1 MMRKIK
7 TGIHNMDRLLGGGVP
22 EKETLLVKGE
32 PGAGKTNLGLEFLY
46 RGAEKGQN
54 GLFISFQDSKDEV
67 LRATTFDWEF
77 EKYVDS
83 GTINIRKMDPYRYEQ
98 VADMLRGMIKENNAD
113 RVVIDPITDLDLYI
127 DSRKDIRKNL
137 LSVKKEI
144 ASLDAT
150 AMLLAENEEATE
162 IEEEVADGIINMT
175 VKRDGGQ
182 VRREIYVKK
191 LRGSDFNHS
200 VHNYILNSDGLKVQ

>member
-1 MMRKIK
+1 MRKLK

-22 EKETLLVKGE
+22 EKETILVKGE

-77 EKYVDS
+77 EKYVEND
-83 GTINIRKMDPYRYEQ
+83 TINIRKMDPYRYEQ
-98 VADMLRGMIKENNAD
+98 VADMLRGMIKENDAD

-144 ASLDAT
+144 ASLDST

-162 IEEEVADGIINMT
+162 IEEEVADGIIKMD

-182 VRREIYVKK
+182 VKREIYVKK

>member
-1 MMRKIK
+1 MKKLK
-7 TGIHNMDRLLGGGVP
+7 TGIKNMDRLLGGGIP
-22 EKETLLVKGE
+22 SRETILVKGE

-46 RGAEKGQN
+46 RGAAKGQN
-54 GLFISFQDSKDEV
+54 GLYISFQESKDEV
-67 LRATTFDWEF
+67 MRATTFDWEF
-77 EKYVDS
+77 DQYVED
-83 GTINIRKMDPYRYEQ
+83 GTINIRQMDPYRYEQ
-98 VADMLRGMIKENNAD
+98 VPDMIRGMIKENQAE

-137 LSVKKEI
+137 LSIKKEV
-144 ASLDAT
+144 ANLGATSL
-150 AMLLAENEEATE
+150 LLAENEEATE
-162 IEEEVADGIINMT
+162 IEEEVADGIIKMS

-182 VRREIYVKK
+182 VKREIFVKK

>member
-1 MMRKIK
+1 MRKVK
-7 TGIHNMDRLLGGGVP
+7 TGIRNMDRLLGGGIP
-22 EKETLLVKGE
+22 HKETILVKGE

-46 RGAEKGQN
+46 RGAKKGQN
-54 GLFISFQDSKDEV
+54 GLYISFQDSKDEV

-77 EKYVDS
+77 DRYVEDE
-83 GTINIRKMDPYRYEQ
+83 TINIRKMDPYRYEQ
-98 VADMLRGMIKENNAD
+98 VPDMLRGMIKENEAE

-137 LSVKKEI
+137 LSVKKEV
-144 ASLDAT
+144 ANLGATSL
-150 AMLLAENEEATE
+150 LLAENEEATE
-162 IEEEVADGIINMT
+162 IEDEVADGIVKMM

-182 VRREIYVKK
+182 VKREIYVKK

-200 VHNYILNSDGLKVQ
+200 VHNYIISSDGLKVQ

>member
-1 MMRKIK
+1 MRKLK

-22 EKETLLVKGE
+22 EKETILVKGE

-77 EKYVDS
+77 EKYVEDD
-83 GTINIRKMDPYRYEQ
+83 TINIRKMDPYRYEQ
-98 VADMLRGMIKENNAD
+98 VADMLRGMIKENNAE

-137 LSVKKEI
+137 LSVKKEV
-144 ASLDAT
+144 ASLGST

-162 IEEEVADGIINMT
+162 IEEEVSDGIIKMA
-175 VKRDGGQ
+175 VKREGGQ
-182 VRREIYVKK
+182 VKREIYVKK